1 MDGPLKVD
9 SLSDELLITSLF
21 KFTIL
26 RFHEYTKLFFCFE
39 WFVCKQIIR
48 ELVKLCHEQL
58 IGNHHESLE
67 FLIKSE
73 QTICSQKNSNIPNAA
88 EY

>member
-1 MDGPLKVD
+1 MNLSKLIISLIVFQIHYLKI
-9 SLSDELLITSLF
+9 SRIYEI
-21 KFTIL
+21 I
-26 RFHEYTKLFFCFE
+26 FCFE

-48 ELVKLCHEQL
+48 ELVKLCQEQL
-58 IGNHHESLE
+58 IDNHQESLE

-73 QTICSQKNSNIPNAA
+73 QTIYPQKNSNIPNAA

>member
-1 MDGPLKVD
+1 MSC
-9 SLSDELLITSLF
+9 SLYRFSKSPSED
-21 KFTIL
+21 FTNL
-26 RFHEYTKLFFCFE
+26 RFFLFCFE

-48 ELVKLCHEQL
+48 ELVKLCHKQL
-58 IGNHHESLE
+58 IDNHHESLE

-73 QTICSQKNSNIPNAA
+73 QTIYSQKNSNIPNAA